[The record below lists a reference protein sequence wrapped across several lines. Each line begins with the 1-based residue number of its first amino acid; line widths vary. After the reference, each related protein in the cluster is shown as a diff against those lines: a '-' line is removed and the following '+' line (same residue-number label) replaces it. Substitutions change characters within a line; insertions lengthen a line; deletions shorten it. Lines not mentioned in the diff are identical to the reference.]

1 MIPELPHSSQWK
13 EGDPITP
20 ENSGTI
26 SPGTAIATFTDG
38 SYDNAQHGNHAA
50 IFLHS
55 ASEKGLPGILVLD
68 QFEGR
73 HGDKGEVKERF
84 YSFEPSHDSHY
95 LAGAFSVIQ

>member
-1 MIPELPHSSQWK
+1 
-13 EGDPITP
+13 
-20 ENSGTI
+20 
-26 SPGTAIATFTDG
+26 
-38 SYDNAQHGNHAA
+38 
-50 IFLHS
+50 
-55 ASEKGLPGILVLD
+55 LD